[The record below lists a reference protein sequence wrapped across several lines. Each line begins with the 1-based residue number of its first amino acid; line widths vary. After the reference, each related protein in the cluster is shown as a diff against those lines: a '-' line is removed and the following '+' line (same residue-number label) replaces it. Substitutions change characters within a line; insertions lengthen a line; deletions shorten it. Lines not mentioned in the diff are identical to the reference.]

1 MQNQWHPTRRLA
13 IGPRGGGGG
22 RVHSQPLSLAK
33 EKPFCHTSRH
43 LWWLHYSTLL
53 IDILHYTTILYI
65 LHMRFIWSV
74 SSWTA
79 GWFKSVWHGFPLFVL
94 WNCYPGA
101 LKVSPV
107 VRATLRNV
115 PWTMPAYWIC
125 SFSHL
130 ANGHD
135 SYEHLWVIVVKI
147 PSFSIRNDDWIWL
160 RPARYAGSWL
170 SGRQGICFQTTF
182 SRAKHVIIHAT
193 MEPTIQSNTDLHQW
207 LAQDWHCPSKSSR
220 LDSPFFF

>member
-33 EKPFCHTSRH
+33 EKRFCHTSRH
-43 LWWLHYSTLL
+43 VWWLHYSTLL

-193 MEPTIQSNTDLHQW
+193 MALWNRRFKAIRTYTNG
-207 LAQDWHCPSKSSR
+207 
-220 LDSPFFF
+220 